1 MDNEL
6 KPLVVDASVV
16 LKWQLRDEEHVLQAV
31 AMKDDFLV
39 KAKSRVIAP
48 HLIIYEI
55 LNGIVTATRQ
65 KRIARDKATQAMTN
79 LLSAAIDV
87 KEISP
92 QRTLE
97 LALQYDLAAYDAA
110 YLALAESA
118 GCELWTGDR
127 TLYEAVRDRLPWV
140 RWIGEYSS
148 GS

>member
-110 YLALAESA
+110 YLALAESED
-118 GCELWTGDR
+118 CELWTGDR